1 MPTLFPPMTE
11 SILTLRVAGMTC
23 GHCAKT
29 VERSVQATP
38 GVLEA
43 SVDLTTKT
51 LKARVDPARADA
63 DALRDAVARA
73 GYEVA

>member
-1 MPTLFPPMTE
+1 MTSDIITLN
-11 SILTLRVAGMTC
+11 VAGMTC
-23 GHCAKT
+23 GGCARS

-43 SVDLTTKT
+43 SVDLPTRT

-63 DALRDAVARA
+63 RALREAVERA